1 MRTKQYI
8 GSKYLPMGRIWVAV
22 MVVTFLDLGQ
32 HMAFLTPLVPIVTT
46 VCNVGTFL
54 EGGTWWKFCSRTIHA
69 EKEIIHM
76 LYVTCQF
83 QFAGVP
89 GNRCAE
95 ETVHGRYTCEH
106 KQTFSSGRDT
116 EDRKASWKANNDW
129 WFNCPFSFHSGDM
142 HRQCWRTYAWV
153 KGSLIKGDALW
164 KYSKCLLYSH
174 INCASTFIWIS
185 PCQYNCYIN
194 MHC

>member
-1 MRTKQYI
+1 
-8 GSKYLPMGRIWVAV
+8 

-32 HMAFLTPLVPIVTT
+32 HMAFLTPLVPIVTR

-83 QFAGVP
+83 QFADVP

-95 ETVHGRYTCEH
+95 ETVHEDVTRVNTNRRSAAVETQRTGKRVEKKIMTGDLIYLSLCIPVTCTDNAEEH
-106 KQTFSSGRDT
+106 
-116 EDRKASWKANNDW
+116 
-129 WFNCPFSFHSGDM
+129 M
-142 HRQCWRTYAWV
+142 HE
-153 KGSLIKGDALW
+153 
-164 KYSKCLLYSH
+164 
-174 INCASTFIWIS
+174 
-185 PCQYNCYIN
+185 
-194 MHC
+194 